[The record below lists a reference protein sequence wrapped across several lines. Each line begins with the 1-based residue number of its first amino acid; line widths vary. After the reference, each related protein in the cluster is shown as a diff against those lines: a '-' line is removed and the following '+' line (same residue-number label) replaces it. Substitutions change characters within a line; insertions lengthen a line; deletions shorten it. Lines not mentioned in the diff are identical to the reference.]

1 MRATALFMLALSL
14 LPAALPAEVP
24 VFGAGRVLPS
34 GGDRPIPLAPG
45 LLISIY
51 GSHLGPLA
59 GCQGYADSQHRE
71 TPSPLRPKQMFQE
84 TLIYPPILCDTQV
97 FVGTLPAGLLYV
109 QEGQINFKVPQETPI
124 TGTAELR
131 VVYRGQGSLPVSL
144 PLGLESTT
152 LSLETPAA
160 VGMPVWLKVSAF
172 GWDQSIQ
179 YPFDIRPANFKCTEV
194 EVRRNGVQLPRI
206 ASPDTQIRGGIAM
219 NGPICGVLGLPTESH
234 HLGRIPLH
242 LQYRF
247 DRPGTYE
254 VRYTLRNEWRTEDP
268 ADLQSA
274 WTPIE
279 ILPGKPQERA
289 RWLADMDAHAPSGT
303 ADLLTDFLPS
313 ILGVPDEPSLRL
325 LCRYLYHPDSLVR
338 QFAMYG
344 LGYWPEAQAEGAIMN
359 LMRARGPSD
368 VIMNFLAW
376 SKLTTVQ
383 ADSIVESAISHLTS
397 SDPVMLLGAVTALDR
412 LALSQ
417 NSLVSAV
424 VRTRVEHALIDAA
437 GHIVSVADVEI
448 VNRYAMALGMVKDDR
463 AGAVLWDLVNR
474 DPGEGQALIALTWR
488 KAPADLPKLAQFAL
502 RHVPGN
508 NRDEG
513 VSSLPY
519 VMHQAYG
526 DDALPYLERILERSD
541 STRMRTAA
549 ALQLMISSRPA
560 GFAFTLDA
568 LENNRP
574 YRAEML
580 QLVRAQLP
588 DLREADDAAVLRF
601 LQAHAKK

>member
-1 MRATALFMLALSL
+1 MRTTALFMLALSL
-14 LPAALPAEVP
+14 LPAALSAELP
-24 VFGAGRVLPS
+24 VFEAGRVLPS
-34 GGDRPIPLAPG
+34 GGDRPILLAPG

-51 GSHLGPLA
+51 GSHLGPM
-59 GCQGYADSQHRE
+59 GSCQGAPDSQHSE

-84 TLIYPPILCDTQV
+84 TLIYPPTLCDTQV
-97 FVGTLPAGLLYV
+97 FVGSLPAGLLYV

-131 VVYRGQGSLPVSL
+131 VVYRGQASLPVSL

-172 GWDQSIQ
+172 GWDRSIQ

-194 EVRRNGVQLPRI
+194 ELRRNGVQLPRM
-206 ASPDTQIRGGIAM
+206 ASPDTQVRGGIAGS
-219 NGPICGVLGLPTESH
+219 GPICGAPSLPTESH

-247 DRPGTYE
+247 DRPGMYE
-254 VRYTLRNEWRTEDP
+254 VRYTLRNGWCPEEP
-268 ADLQSA
+268 ADLQSG

-279 ILPGKPQERA
+279 ILPGTPQERA
-289 RWLADMDAHAPSGT
+289 RWLADMDAHAPSGA

-344 LGYWPEAQAEGAIMN
+344 LTYWPEAQADAALIN
-359 LMRARGPSD
+359 LARARGPSD
-368 VIMNFLAW
+368 VIIDFLVW

-397 SDPVMLLGAVTALDR
+397 SDPVVLLGAVTALDR

-417 NSLVSAV
+417 NSLVTTAV
-424 VRTRVEHALIDAA
+424 RARAEYALVDAA
-437 GHIVSVADVEI
+437 GHIVTAGDVET
-448 VNRYAMALGMVKDDR
+448 VNRYSMAVSMVKDDR

-474 DPGEGQALIALTWR
+474 DPGEGQAVIALTWR
-488 KAPADLPKLAQFAL
+488 KVPADLPKLAQFAL
-502 RHVPGN
+502 RHVRGSN
-508 NRDEG
+508 QDEG

-526 DDALPYLERILERSD
+526 DDALPHLERILERSD

-549 ALQLMISSRPA
+549 LQLMISGRPA

-601 LQAHAKK
+601 LQARAKK